1 MKNRRWV
8 LTIFLYVAFSL
19 GIEAVKFQRTQ
30 RTERISA
37 KKMTA
42 KKVTGAANDKDD
54 ESSGGSENEAN
65 ISVG

>member
-30 RTERISA
+30 RTERIS
-37 KKMTA
+37 
-42 KKVTGAANDKDD
+42 
-54 ESSGGSENEAN
+54 
-65 ISVG
+65 VGRVCAR

>member
-37 KKMTA
+37 KKMT
-42 KKVTGAANDKDD
+42 GAANDKDD